1 MVTATFKDDQ
11 LHVHEDEVPDPQVT
25 VIFKDGKA
33 LMDFLL
39 AENPDILGAMLHQEV
54 TPEGNLNYLYTFAY
68 MARHLQR
75 MATGRV

>member
-1 MVTATFKDDQ
+1 M
-11 LHVHEDEVPDPQVT
+11 
-25 VIFKDGKA
+25 IFKDGKA